1 MLMHRKRHH
10 QIWQFIYETLWTC
23 TQAPDQPTLIVPVL
37 ELLLL
42 EVDGEVVEV
51 DGEVVLADG
60 ELVVVVEVVGDVVVP
75 VLVSLVTPR
84 AVVTVDG
91 DVEVDEDPVLPVSKE
106 SVPWMPAVFPV
117 PASSSKSP
125 AASTLFLLIRPFHEF
140 QYTEF
145 PYRAEFPLN
154 MELAMLPTP
163 L

>member
-1 MLMHRKRHH
+1 M
-10 QIWQFIYETLWTC
+10 
-23 TQAPDQPTLIVPVL
+23 PVL

-42 EVDGEVVEV
+42 EVDGEVV
-51 DGEVVLADG
+51 VVDG
-60 ELVVVVEVVGDVVVP
+60 ELVVVVEVVGDVVVVP

-84 AVVTVDG
+84 AVVTVAG
-91 DVEVDEDPVLPVSKE
+91 DVEVEEDPVLPVSKE

-125 AASTLFLLIRPFHEF
+125 AANTLFLLIRPFHEF